1 MTTKT
6 NPNQAPYPH
15 LEDYRKMIYPNMKL
29 HIPKNPNTRYRPPSW
44 NVKKPTGYAK
54 LIPFQDLEDTQRDLA
69 SHYAFVRAEL
79 ASGLLTAP
87 QPTIQDHIASCP
99 L

>member
-6 NPNQAPYPH
+6 NPDQAPYPH
-15 LEDYRKMIYPNMKL
+15 LDDYRKMIHGNRKI

-44 NVKKPTGYAK
+44 NVKKPAGYTK
-54 LIPFQDLEDTQRDLA
+54 LIRVQDLEDTQKDMA

-79 ASGLLTAP
+79 ASGLLTTP
-87 QPTIQDHIASCP
+87 QPSIQDYLTACP